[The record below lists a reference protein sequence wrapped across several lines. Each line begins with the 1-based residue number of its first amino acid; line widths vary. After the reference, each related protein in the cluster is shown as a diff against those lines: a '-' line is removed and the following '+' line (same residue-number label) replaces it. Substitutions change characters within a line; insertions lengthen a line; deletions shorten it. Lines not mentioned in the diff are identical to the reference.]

1 MTDSSSLKYWDG
13 RYLTKHMEIFEWYY
27 QTYDTLKE
35 KIIDYLKPED
45 QILYVGC
52 GTSKLAEDLYI
63 DEIRNV
69 TNIDFSENAIKI
81 MEDRHKEQK
90 IEMKYIK
97 MNVTNLKEF
106 TNGSFNVVFDK
117 ALLDSVLCGE
127 NALPIVDKMI

>member
-1 MTDSSSLKYWDG
+1 MGWS
-13 RYLTKHMEIFEWYY
+13 YLTEHMEIFEWYY

-63 DEIRNV
+63 DEIRNI

-81 MEDRHKEQK
+81 MD
-90 IEMKYIK
+90 IDIK
-97 MNVTNLKEF
+97 NKKLKW
-106 TNGSFNVVFDK
+106 N
-117 ALLDSVLCGE
+117 
-127 NALPIVDKMI
+127 I